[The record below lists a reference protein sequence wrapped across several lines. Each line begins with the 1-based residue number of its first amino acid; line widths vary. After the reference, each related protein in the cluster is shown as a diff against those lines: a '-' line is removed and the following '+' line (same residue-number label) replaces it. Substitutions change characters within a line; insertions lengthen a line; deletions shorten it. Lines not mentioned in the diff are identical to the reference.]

1 MQPLWP
7 ADPRRCVPFH
17 IATEESGGQGLIGG
31 MPPRGV
37 VPRHEGLRYFLT
49 VPLFDAPRTMAS
61 VFLADLGTVLLELSG
76 QLHPLG
82 AVDVVLHPP
91 LERGAIETLRSELS
105 PMRLTLEAEGSDD
118 ADDPDEDGTI
128 GPRGDHK
135 LGGRPALAYQ
145 RQRLEDEVEQLML
158 AGFSHVL
165 QTCFFPGGRD
175 ASISG
180 NWPLG
185 ERELHLFAKPPYTPD
200 LWRWCRQL

>member
-1 MQPLWP
+1 MRPLWP

-31 MPPRGV
+31 LPPRGV
-37 VPRHEGLRYFLT
+37 VPRYEGLRYFLT
-49 VPLFDAPRTMAS
+49 VPLFEAPQTMAS

-91 LERGAIETLRSELS
+91 AERGTNEALRSDLS
-105 PMRLTLEAEGSDD
+105 PRLLVLGPEESDD
-118 ADDPDEDGTI
+118 YIDEEGTI

-135 LGGRPALAYQ
+135 LGGRPGLAYQ
-145 RQRLEDEVEQLML
+145 PQQLEDDVEQLL
-158 AGFSHVL
+158 AAGFSHVL
-165 QTCFFPGGRD
+165 QTAFFPGGDD

-185 ERELHLFAKPPYTPD
+185 ERELHLFAKPPYSTD
-200 LWRWCRQL
+200 LWRWCRER